1 MANSTPNLTRK
12 TLVLAKTDASFGAAN
27 TAINE
32 EASASSNAMLLF
44 DEMNP
49 ISMDVSV
56 VEKQIVRS
64 SLTKSKNLI
73 GRRLYNLKP
82 KTMLSNAGGADTSTT
97 VATGVTKTNG
107 GLPPFF
113 SPLLRACGMQ
123 QSIGGSVSV
132 LYRPR
137 SSGFESATAVVYADT
152 IKHQVTGL
160 VGTFSI
166 DGTAGEGIELSFDMK
181 GNYALP
187 TAGTLP
193 SPTYP
198 LDEKVLCQSETIRVV
213 PSTGAIATFTPIV
226 RSFKMDLGGTTV
238 ERKDAN
244 SAFGLYG
251 LYFVDRKPTFELVV
265 EVDIIG
271 NFDPFSNLASS
282 TGSITTHAVSFLH
295 GAGTSAGAANIGFYF
310 GSLQVKDVQYQDDGG
325 IRTYAI
331 SYDVFNATDDQDFSM
346 RFGYV
351 ATGDLTS

>member
-12 TLVLAKTDASFGAAN
+12 TLVLAKTDASFGALN
-27 TAINE
+27 TTINE
-32 EASASSNAMLLF
+32 EASVSSNAMLLF

-82 KTMLSNAGGADTSTT
+82 KTMLSNAGGADKDTA
-97 VATGVTKTNG
+97 VGTGATKTSG
-107 GLPPFF
+107 GIPPFF

-123 QSIGGSVSV
+123 QSIGTSVSV

-137 SSGFESATAVVYADT
+137 SSGFESATAVVYADS

-166 DGTAGEGIELSFDMK
+166 DGTAGEGIEISFDMK

-187 TAGTLP
+187 TLGTLP

-198 LDEKVLCQSETIRVV
+198 LDEKVLCQSENITVV
-213 PSTGAIATFTPIV
+213 PSSGSSFIPIV

-265 EVDIIG
+265 EVDTIG
-271 NFDPFSNLASS
+271 NFDPFGNLASL
-282 TGSITTHAVSFLH
+282 TGSVTTHQVSFLH
-295 GAGTSAGAANIGFYF
+295 GAGASAGAANVGFYF

-331 SYDVFNATDDQDFSM
+331 SYDVFNTTDDRDFSM

-351 ATGDLTS
+351 GTGDLAA